1 MRKGAE
7 MARYCATFILKLSVT
22 LLIFTIV
29 CDCVSADSLWKK
41 RVTINY
47 NLFDDNR
54 AKRIGDIVTVSVSE
68 STNIDN
74 SEQATTDNSQS
85 ASGSADY
92 NKFFRGMINGLTKG
106 ENADFDDKPANTFQ
120 TDFTSNFSGKGGYD
134 SSRSVNLT
142 ITAMIVEVLDNG
154 NLVLEGKRNITVNKE
169 KYVLKLTGIA
179 RPIDITTVNTIASS
193 KMSNV
198 TFGLEG
204 KGWLT
209 RAGTKGWY
217 SRIKD
222 MIWPF

>member
-1 MRKGAE
+1 MTRN
-7 MARYCATFILKLSVT
+7 CTTIILKSLAT
-22 LLIFTIV
+22 LLIFTVV
-29 CDCVSADSLWKK
+29 CDCVLADSLWKK
-41 RVTINY
+41 KVTINY

-74 SEQATTDNSQS
+74 SEEASTANSQS

-92 NKFFRGMINGLTKG
+92 NKFFRGMLSGLRNGR
-106 ENADFDDKPANTFQ
+106 NATFDDRTANTFD
-120 TDFTSNFSGKGGYD
+120 TEFSSNFSGTGDYD

-154 NLVLEGKRNITVNKE
+154 NLVLEGRRNITVNKE
-169 KYVLKLTGIA
+169 KYTLKLTGIA

-209 RAGTKGWY
+209 RAGSKGWY
-217 SRIKD
+217 NRLKD

>member
-1 MRKGAE
+1 MQPI
-7 MARYCATFILKLSVT
+7 ILKLFAT
-22 LLIFTIV
+22 LLIFTVV
-29 CDCVSADSLWKK
+29 CDCVLADSLWKK

-74 SEQATTDNSQS
+74 SEQATTANSQS

-92 NKFFRGMINGLTKG
+92 NKFFRGMLNGLTNG
-106 ENADFDDKPANTFQ
+106 ENANFDDQPANTFE
-120 TDFTSNFSGKGGYD
+120 TDFRSNFSGTGDYD

-154 NLVLEGKRNITVNKE
+154 NLVLEGKRSITVNKE
-169 KYVLKLTGIA
+169 KYILKLTGIA
-179 RPIDITTVNTIASS
+179 RPIDITTTNTITSA

-209 RAGTKGWY
+209 RAGSKGWY
-217 SRIKD
+217 NRFKD
-222 MIWPF
+222 MLWPF